1 MNFEIYRILNLDYM
15 EIHIIDLKTN
25 TRVKITDCE
34 QFKNINIGHRMFVNY
49 KDKSGIN
56 RCINGTICSV
66 EHEIHKDNES
76 FDYRL
81 IIKVY

>member
-1 MNFEIYRILNLDYM
+1 MEIY
-15 EIHIIDLKTN
+15 IIDLKTN

-66 EHEIHKDNES
+66 EHEIDQDDKS

>member
-1 MNFEIYRILNLDYM
+1 MEIY
-15 EIHIIDLKTN
+15 IIDLKTN

-56 RCINGTICSV
+56 RCINGTICAV
-66 EHEIHKDNES
+66 EHDIDQDNES
-76 FDYRL
+76 FEY
-81 IIKVY
+81 IIRVKVY

>member
-1 MNFEIYRILNLDYM
+1 M
-15 EIHIIDLKTN
+15 EIIIIDLKTN

-66 EHEIHKDNES
+66 EHQIDKDDKE
-76 FDYRL
+76 FDYTL
-81 IIKVY
+81 IVKVY

>member
-1 MNFEIYRILNLDYM
+1 M

-34 QFKNINIGHRMFVNY
+34 QFKNINIGNKMSVNY
-49 KDKSGIN
+49 KDKYGTN
-56 RCINGTICSV
+56 RYIGGTICSV
-66 EHEIHKDNES
+66 EHEIDQDNES

-81 IIKVY
+81 KVKVY

>member
-1 MNFEIYRILNLDYM
+1 M
-15 EIHIIDLKTN
+15 EIIIIDLKTN
-25 TRVKITDCE
+25 TRVKITSCE

-66 EHEIHKDNES
+66 EHELDQDNES

>member
-1 MNFEIYRILNLDYM
+1 M
-15 EIHIIDLKTN
+15 EIIIIVLKTN

-56 RCINGTICSV
+56 RCINGIICSI
-66 EHEIHKDNES
+66 EHEIEQYDES
-76 FDYRL
+76 FNYKL

>member
-1 MNFEIYRILNLDYM
+1 M

-34 QFKNINIGHRMFVNY
+34 QFKNINIGHKMSVNY
-49 KDKSGIN
+49 KDKYGTN
-56 RCINGTICSV
+56 RFINGTICSI
-66 EHEIHKDNES
+66 EHEIDQDNES

-81 IIKVY
+81 KIKVY

>member
-1 MNFEIYRILNLDYM
+1 M
-15 EIHIIDLKTN
+15 EIIIIDLKTN

-66 EHEIHKDNES
+66 EHEIDQNNES
-76 FDYRL
+76 INYRL

>member
-1 MNFEIYRILNLDYM
+1 M
-15 EIHIIDLKTN
+15 EINIIDLKTN

-49 KDKSGIN
+49 KDKYGTN
-56 RCINGTICSV
+56 RCINVTICSV
-66 EHEIHKDNES
+66 EHEIDQDNES

-81 IIKVY
+81 KIKVY

>member
-1 MNFEIYRILNLDYM
+1 M
-15 EIHIIDLKTN
+15 EINIIDLKTN

-66 EHEIHKDNES
+66 EHELDQDNES
-76 FDYRL
+76 CDYRL

>member
-1 MNFEIYRILNLDYM
+1 M
-15 EIHIIDLKTN
+15 EIIIIDLKTN

-66 EHEIHKDNES
+66 EHELDKDNES

>member
-1 MNFEIYRILNLDYM
+1 M
-15 EIHIIDLKTN
+15 EIIIIDLKTN

-66 EHEIHKDNES
+66 EHELDQDNES
-76 FDYRL
+76 INYRL

>member
-1 MNFEIYRILNLDYM
+1 
-15 EIHIIDLKTN
+15 
-25 TRVKITDCE
+25 
-34 QFKNINIGHRMFVNY
+34 MFVNY

-66 EHEIHKDNES
+66 EHELDQDNES
-76 FDYRL
+76 INYRL